1 MRARAACMLHSP
13 FASADCRHL
22 RISPNALPSCS
33 PHSSLVAPAAC
44 WPSVCCAGMPPEYA
58 EGTLSPMYYP
68 RPPPETR
75 KERWLH
81 ILGRER
87 QLMECLAQ
95 HVHPPSKEAV
105 ADA

>member
-1 MRARAACMLHSP
+1 
-13 FASADCRHL
+13 
-22 RISPNALPSCS
+22 
-33 PHSSLVAPAAC
+33 
-44 WPSVCCAGMPPEYA
+44 
-58 EGTLSPMYYP
+58 MYYP